1 MKTVFA
7 GPAKSPH
14 VPDLLDPADKPP
26 LGFPPEAAME
36 GAILGWTLV
45 EIEERLGYRRYLA
58 ALWELICTEYADESL
73 TLERA
78 ARRCGISRG
87 RLNARRGE
95 AMGWSFHE
103 LLTRYRLLRAVELM
117 LGRDDSLV
125 KIAQSTGFNHVSNL
139 SRHFKRVVGHC
150 PGACRRGRHP
160 SR

>member
-1 MKTVFA
+1 
-7 GPAKSPH
+7 
-14 VPDLLDPADKPP
+14 
-26 LGFPPEAAME
+26 ME